1 MNIEVI
7 QEEKAFILYVDKA
20 PAGRIDYQDHGGE
33 RFLIHTEIDP
43 EFSGQGLA
51 RTLVEKVLEQNTLPI
66 VAICP
71 YVSKYIRTQ
80 EHSVDWR
87 KPTVEE
93 LSNIREQ

>member
-20 PAGRIDYQDHGGE
+20 PAGRIDYQNHGGE

-51 RTLVEKVLEQNTLPI
+51 RTLVEKVLEQHPSHRCHLSVCIEIPTH
-66 VAICP
+66 
-71 YVSKYIRTQ
+71 SRTFGRLAQ
-80 EHSVDWR
+80 ANSGR
-87 KPTVEE
+87 TF
-93 LSNIREQ
+93 